1 MSIYDI
7 WGGGQTEYFTDWN
20 KARNFMIFDGIVNS
34 NSLTNEEK
42 VKLQDLEQ
50 DAYEKSSGQWA
61 KSERQEIAEYFN
73 YMNNNSRAITDNV
86 DFLNLVANL
95 AGASADTASPDD
107 DLELD
112 KTASEAA
119 KTLGFVAF
127 GALVLYVLTKD

>member
-50 DAYEKSSGQWA
+50 DAYEKSSGQWS

-119 KTLGFVAF
+119 KTLGFVAL

>member
-20 KARNFMIFDGIVNS
+20 KARDFMIFTGIVNS

-119 KTLGFVAF
+119 KTLGFVAL